1 MQPGGFSVVTQSA
14 EPTRHYQQ
22 VMRPTLVPAPETR
35 LKRLWRR
42 LLRREAPVKIIEVEE
57 LVELVPQDPPQA
69 MRGHVALM
77 GKQ

>member
-14 EPTRHYQQ
+14 EPTKHYQQ

-35 LKRLWRR
+35 LKRLWRK
-42 LLRREAPVKIIEVEE
+42 LLRRPEPMVAVERPT
-57 LVELVPQDPPQA
+57 LVEIIPQDPPQA
-69 MRGHVALM
+69 VRGHVALM